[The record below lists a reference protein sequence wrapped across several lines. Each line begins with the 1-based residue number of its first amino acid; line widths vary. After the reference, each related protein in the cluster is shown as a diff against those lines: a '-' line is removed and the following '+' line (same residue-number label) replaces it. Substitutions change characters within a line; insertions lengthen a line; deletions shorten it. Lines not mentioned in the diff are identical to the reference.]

1 MVSVFVMLI
10 HVYLYHEYVTFI
22 LCNLFMSSGSYYY
35 NWDIF
40 KYSAKATSENESNTT
55 LVGTIIMTNFDRS
68 SVLAATYTFQSI

>member
-1 MVSVFVMLI
+1 
-10 HVYLYHEYVTFI
+10 
-22 LCNLFMSSGSYYY
+22 MSSGSYYY